1 MRGVLHHF
9 SEDPTIRR
17 FVPHVPASNPTQAP
31 AVWAIDTEHAPLYWF
46 PRECPRVTVWP
57 RDESERPAF
66 EERFGTTAP
75 RLHAVE
81 AAWLERMRTVDL
93 YRYDLPATTFRRW
106 DPCAPGARAGGG
118 GQGEGVRGAE
128 GRRHA
133 RRLAQRP
140 HRDLPRVCARARHR
154 RHGRRPRRRDR
165 RDAREGPAAAH
176 AACAGVYA
184 HVRAGQIAAGHH
196 GPDGVIAS
204 DVIRELPAAL
214 TA

>member
-1 MRGVLHHF
+1 MPGVLHHF

-31 AVWAIDTEHAPLYWF
+31 AVWAIDTAHAPLYWF
-46 PRECPRVTVWP
+46 PRDCPRVTVWP

-106 DPCAPGARAGGG
+106 EEASGQWISRVEVGA
-118 GQGEGVRGAE
+118 
-128 GRRHA
+128 A
-133 RRLAQRP
+133 RRSNPSGTCWPCTSRP
-140 HRDLPRVCARARHR
+140 ASSCGWSSRC
-154 RHGRRPRRRDR
+154 GR
-165 RDAREGPAAAH
+165 
-176 AACAGVYA
+176 
-184 HVRAGQIAAGHH
+184 
-196 GPDGVIAS
+196 
-204 DVIRELPAAL
+204 IRELAVSDEWDFSIVRMRNAV
-214 TA
+214 

>member
-1 MRGVLHHF
+1 MLHHF

-31 AVWAIDTEHAPLYWF
+31 AVWAIDTAHAPLYWF
-46 PRECPRVTVWP
+46 PRDCPRVTVWP

-106 DPCAPGARAGGG
+106 EEASGQWISRVEVVPSTVEPVGDLLALHEQAGI
-118 GQGEGVRGAE
+118 E
-128 GRRHA
+128 
-133 RRLAQRP
+133 L
-140 HRDLPRVCARARHR
+140 RVVESLW
-154 RHGRRPRRRDR
+154 PL
-165 RDAREGPAAAH
+165 
-176 AACAGVYA
+176 
-184 HVRAGQIAAGHH
+184 
-196 GPDGVIAS
+196 
-204 DVIRELPAAL
+204 RELAISDGWDFSIVRMRNAV
-214 TA
+214 

>member
-31 AVWAIDTEHAPLYWF
+31 AVWAIDTEHAPVYWF
-46 PRECPRVTVWP
+46 PRDCPRVTVWP

-93 YRYDLPATTFRRW
+93 YRYDLPATTCRRW
-106 DPCAPGARAGGG
+106 EEASGQWISRVEVVPSGVEPVGDLLALHEQAGI
-118 GQGEGVRGAE
+118 ELRVVE
-128 GRRHA
+128 S
-133 RRLAQRP
+133 LRP
-140 HRDLPRVCARARHR
+140 L
-154 RHGRRPRRRDR
+154 
-165 RDAREGPAAAH
+165 
-176 AACAGVYA
+176 
-184 HVRAGQIAAGHH
+184 
-196 GPDGVIAS
+196 
-204 DVIRELPAAL
+204 RELAVSDDWDFSIVRMRNAV
-214 TA
+214 

>member
-1 MRGVLHHF
+1 MLHHF

-31 AVWAIDTEHAPLYWF
+31 AVWAIDTAHAPLYWF
-46 PRECPRVTVWP
+46 PRDCPRVTVWP

-106 DPCAPGARAGGG
+106 EEASGQWISRVEVVPSTVEPVGDLLALHEQAGI
-118 GQGEGVRGAE
+118 E
-128 GRRHA
+128 
-133 RRLAQRP
+133 L
-140 HRDLPRVCARARHR
+140 RVVESLW
-154 RHGRRPRRRDR
+154 PL
-165 RDAREGPAAAH
+165 
-176 AACAGVYA
+176 
-184 HVRAGQIAAGHH
+184 
-196 GPDGVIAS
+196 
-204 DVIRELPAAL
+204 RELAVSDEWDFSIVRMRNAV
-214 TA
+214 

>member
-1 MRGVLHHF
+1 VLHHF

-31 AVWAIDTEHAPLYWF
+31 AVWAIDTAHAPLYWF
-46 PRECPRVTVWP
+46 PRDCPRVTVWP

-106 DPCAPGARAGGG
+106 EEASGQWISRAEVVPSTVEPVGDLLALHERAGI
-118 GQGEGVRGAE
+118 E
-128 GRRHA
+128 
-133 RRLAQRP
+133 L
-140 HRDLPRVCARARHR
+140 RVVESLW
-154 RHGRRPRRRDR
+154 PL
-165 RDAREGPAAAH
+165 
-176 AACAGVYA
+176 
-184 HVRAGQIAAGHH
+184 
-196 GPDGVIAS
+196 
-204 DVIRELPAAL
+204 RELAISNEWDFSIVRMRNAV
-214 TA
+214 